1 MTRQLHRVRELG
13 WEKLHTRSG
22 KVWAK
27 KTCDTL
33 ATESGVS
40 DHFSS
45 KCENYGSHGSHGSQS
60 TRNPD
65 EMGTF
70 DRDPSRDPSRD
81 PQKDGSQVRDPRA
94 PSCDP
99 QKDGSQLW
107 FTPEILKN
115 QGVEGTRDRRD
126 PCYPQN
132 SQIKR
137 YGYVNGSEYDVYYDG
152 LG

>member
-1 MTRQLHRVRELG
+1 MKLDIAQCDRQKQNRVAAILTQLG

-60 TRNPD
+60 TRNPN

-81 PQKDGSQVRDPRA
+81 PQKDGSQVRDPRD
-94 PSCDP
+94 PSCD
-99 QKDGSQLW
+99 
-107 FTPEILKN
+107 
-115 QGVEGTRDRRD
+115 
-126 PCYPQN
+126 PQN